1 MPYMTRNPRATFA
14 FPKHSVGVTAA
25 AVAVLLVALAVP
37 VWTGHGTDN
46 RAPDLGSCQN
56 LRAGSGEKV
65 ALRVF
70 AEGVQIYRW
79 NGTSWVFDAPEALL
93 FADAGG
99 HGVVGTHY
107 RGPTWETNSGGKV
120 VAAVLDR
127 CTPDPSAIP
136 WLRARA
142 GLIRGTGHL
151 PQRQLHSAREHR
163 RRHRS
168 HRSRRCGR
176 GEARAIHRRLFLLP
190 RAALTGCGKPQPEV
204 RHFRRNGWSDTL
216 STECPVPSRPA
227 PSAWCLHFWRKRCAG
242 FPLPH

>member
-37 VWTGHGTDN
+37 VWTGHGADN

-136 WLRARA
+136 WFALEPVSYEGPGIFHDVSFIQRVNTVGGIAPTDPGVA
-142 GLIRGTGHL
+142 G
-151 PQRQLHSAREHR
+151 
-163 RRHRS
+163 
-168 HRSRRCGR
+168 
-176 GEARAIHRRLFLLP
+176 
-190 RAALTGCGKPQPEV
+190 EV
-204 RHFRRNGWSDTL
+204 RR
-216 STECPVPSRPA
+216 VPYTADYFFYREQ
-227 PSAWCLHFWRKRCAG
+227 H
-242 FPLPH
+242 